1 MSRADGIVERKR
13 ELAKAGAKRVTERIE
28 TMRETLNIH
37 PWNAT
42 GEMDTEEA
50 LASFAVMVDD
60 PAAWAELVEN
70 ESRLWHLEPGR
81 VPKRLFR
88 EAQDMYKRYLDARP
102 VSGGPHPV
110 TEY

>member
-1 MSRADGIVERKR
+1 MTEGLVERKKR
-13 ELAKAGAKRVTERIE
+13 LARAAAERTIERIE
-28 TMRETLNIH
+28 TMRNTLNVH

-60 PAAWAELVEN
+60 PAAWAELVDN
-70 ESRLWHLEPGR
+70 EMRLWHLQPGR

-88 EAQDMYKRYLDARP
+88 EAQDMYKRYLEAQPR
-102 VSGGPHPV
+102 GPHPV
-110 TEY
+110 TEYDDAS